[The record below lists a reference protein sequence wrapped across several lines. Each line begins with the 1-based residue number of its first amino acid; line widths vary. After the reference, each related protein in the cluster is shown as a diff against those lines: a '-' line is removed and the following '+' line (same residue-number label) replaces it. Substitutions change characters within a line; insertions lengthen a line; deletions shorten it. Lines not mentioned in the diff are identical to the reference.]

1 MRRVAMAPLL
11 ALGVAAGLLVA
22 ACSSPA
28 ASTDSRS
35 IGQTGPGGNPSGQ
48 WTAAPGGQVQGAR
61 ATAAAVGTRVAAT
74 PGPLRVQV
82 TLRNMDQLDD
92 QLQILAGNRP
102 TAVQLLAMVQDAS
115 GLMFELS
122 QEISLMTPQQLDQ
135 AFSEMSEVTQEMS
148 QVVQT
153 YSKQV
158 AAGATPGTTMTPGAM
173 MGTPGTMMP
182 GTPMPGMM
190 TAQQMMAA
198 IQQLRQQEM
207 DLAANQPTHA
217 DIVNI
222 LDQMNQML
230 VIIHQQLG
238 QLSTSDLEDL
248 TASMGQAM
256 AELGPVMQTRIRM
269 DIGSV
274 PTIGP
279 NETVLPTLSTTP
291 TLGPTTVPPSATT
304 PAVAPATAPPAT
316 TAPMVT
322 PATVPPAAT
331 APMVTPTKVPA
342 ATSTPSGVAPVASP
356 IPTSMGTLAPVGPT
370 PTP

>member
-28 ASTDSRS
+28 VSTDSRS
-35 IGQTGPGGNPSGQ
+35 VGQYGPGGNPSGQ

-61 ATAAAVGTRVAAT
+61 ATAAAVGTSVAAT

-82 TLRNMDQLDD
+82 TLRNMDQLRE

-135 AFSEMSEVTQEMS
+135 AFGEMSDVTQEMS

-153 YSKQV
+153 YSNQV
-158 AAGATPGTTMTPGAM
+158 AAAATPGTMMTPGAM
-173 MGTPGTMMP
+173 MGTPGTMMQ

-190 TAQQMMAA
+190 TAQQMMSA

-207 DLAANQPTHA
+207 DLAGDQPTHA
-217 DIVNI
+217 DIINV

-238 QLSTSDLEDL
+238 QLSTSDLENL

-256 AELGPVMQTRIRM
+256 ADLGPVMQTRIRM

-274 PTIGP
+274 PTITP
-279 NETVLPTLSTTP
+279 NQTVLPTLSTTP
-291 TLGPTTVPPSATT
+291 TLGPTTVPPATTT
-304 PAVAPATAPPAT
+304 PAVTPATVPPAT
-316 TAPMVT
+316 STPMVT
-322 PATVPPAAT
+322 PATVPPA
-331 APMVTPTKVPA
+331 
-342 ATSTPSGVAPVASP
+342 TSTPAGVAPMASP
-356 IPTSMGTLAPVGPT
+356 IPTPMGTLAPVGPT